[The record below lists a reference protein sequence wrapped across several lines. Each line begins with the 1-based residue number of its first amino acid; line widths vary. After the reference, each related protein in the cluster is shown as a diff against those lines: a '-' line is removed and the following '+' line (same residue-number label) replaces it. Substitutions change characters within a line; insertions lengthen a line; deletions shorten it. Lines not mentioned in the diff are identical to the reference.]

1 MIPYIYGCKHQ
12 DSLCLYGA
20 IKCVSLYIAGIMSYT
35 TLKLLSKSGIIMNI
49 KELVIKQYR
58 EIIDTASK
66 RVAGLT
72 NPSEG
77 WLRTNRKALKMP
89 TKIILEK
96 AGIKKSELYRI
107 EKAELEGTLTLNKL
121 KETAEAMGCEL
132 HYAVVP
138 GRKIDS
144 IIEDRARRHAIKILR
159 NASVHM
165 QLENQATNKE
175 QVEFQ
180 IDKVAKKLIAEIPSW
195 FWEKI

>member
-1 MIPYIYGCKHQ
+1 
-12 DSLCLYGA
+12 
-20 IKCVSLYIAGIMSYT
+20 
-35 TLKLLSKSGIIMNI
+35 MNI
-49 KELVIKQYR
+49 KEIVIKQYR
-58 EIIDTASK
+58 EIIDKASK
-66 RVAGLT
+66 TVTGLT

-89 TKIILEK
+89 AKIILKK

-121 KETAEAMGCEL
+121 KETAEAMGCKL

-138 GRKIDS
+138 RCKIDS
-144 IIEDRARRHAIKILR
+144 IIEDRARQHAIKILG

-165 QLENQATNKE
+165 QLENQATKKE
-175 QVEFQ
+175 QIEFQ
-180 IDKVAKKLIAEIPSW
+180 IDKVAKKLIAEMPSW